1 MRLFRFMSVAVL
13 LLAFAS
19 CTHRTQTEKPGS
31 VLYRIDTSGT
41 ACRIWT
47 YHPDGS
53 IQDSITLDRNL
64 KRLVCMSSS
73 HIACLSAIGC
83 DSLICGVSGI
93 KYISDTLIQRR
104 FAEGKVADVGSDVAA
119 DYERILSMS
128 PDLVTAYSLPGS
140 DFVKKL
146 RSLGVNVLVL
156 NDYLENNPLG
166 RASYIKL
173 FGALTGK
180 TAEADSLYEA
190 VRADYD
196 SLSAIVQGSVN
207 KDNGRKKVLVNVPY
221 SDVWY
226 IPGGDNYMSRLI
238 HDAGERCSVPLLENP
253 SPERF
258 PWSRRISCRKMPR
271 CG

>member
-13 LLAFAS
+13 LLVFAS
-19 CTHRTQTEKPGS
+19 CTHRTETEKPGS

-41 ACRIWT
+41 GCRIWT

-53 IQDSITLDRNL
+53 IQDSITLDRSL

-140 DFVKKL
+140 DFVKSSARWVSMYWCSMIIWRTIRSAGL
-146 RSLGVNVLVL
+146 R
-156 NDYLENNPLG
+156 
-166 RASYIKL
+166 I
-173 FGALTGK
+173 
-180 TAEADSLYEA
+180 
-190 VRADYD
+190 
-196 SLSAIVQGSVN
+196 
-207 KDNGRKKVLVNVPY
+207 
-221 SDVWY
+221 
-226 IPGGDNYMSRLI
+226 
-238 HDAGERCSVPLLENP
+238 
-253 SPERF
+253 
-258 PWSRRISCRKMPR
+258 
-271 CG
+271 

>member
-1 MRLFRFMSVAVL
+1 MRLFRFISVAVL

-19 CTHRTQTEKPGS
+19 CTHRMETEKPGS

-41 ACRIWT
+41 GCRIWT

-64 KRLVCMSSS
+64 KRIVCMSSS

-140 DFVKKL
+140 DRF
-146 RSLGVNVLVL
+146 S
-156 NDYLENNPLG
+156 ESS
-166 RASYIKL
+166 A
-173 FGALTGK
+173 ALTMYITILCVLRRAVATTSGK
-180 TAEADSLYEA
+180 AE
-190 VRADYD
+190 
-196 SLSAIVQGSVN
+196 LS
-207 KDNGRKKVLVNVPY
+207 VL
-221 SDVWY
+221 
-226 IPGGDNYMSRLI
+226 I
-238 HDAGERCSVPLLENP
+238 
-253 SPERF
+253 
-258 PWSRRISCRKMPR
+258 
-271 CG
+271 